1 MNAIL
6 KEESGCYLDY
16 SVGIDDDDDEKMT
29 ILMKMMILVMMMTLL
44 LMLTMKRTT
53 MMVSTEPRNANGES
67 RKLLIFIMR
76 NIFFL
81 FTF

>member
-1 MNAIL
+1 M
-6 KEESGCYLDY
+6 KEERGCYHDY
-16 SVGIDDDDDEKMT
+16 SIGNDDDDDEK
-29 ILMKMMILVMMMTLL
+29 IIIIMKMMILVMMTTLL